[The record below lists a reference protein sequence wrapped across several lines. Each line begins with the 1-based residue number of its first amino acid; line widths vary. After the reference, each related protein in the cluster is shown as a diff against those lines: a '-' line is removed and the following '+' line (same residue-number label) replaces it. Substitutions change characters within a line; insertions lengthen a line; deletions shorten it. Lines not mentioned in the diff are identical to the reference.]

1 MAECPFASSPPS
13 QAASPTG
20 GQAPSGT
27 ALEASDPL
35 LALNDAFREAYAAR
49 RDAALAHMG
58 PVIAQLD
65 DVLVLRHRGQR
76 LEGPARTRRYHELK
90 ALNHL
95 PLALFVL
102 LADARGPLDD
112 TVRGRLETLRAL
124 ITTTLEGLERRGFGA
139 GSLARQRRLLEASR
153 TLLERVRAGGRVDA
167 GALSAFSRAQV
178 PDLLRNAEDAARDQI
193 DTMHATVEA
202 WKQRMTPE
210 EREQLCA
217 VVAVS
222 HMSRPG
228 NVAMQYFSVTL
239 GDSWEGRF
247 DQEALH
253 PDKRVLAAEA
263 GFEEQQAFELLGM
276 HALDT
281 YVGERF
287 FGEEMRLE
295 RDILA
300 DPAERILARMFHKE
314 PEAPAP
320 DAPTG
325 RPGEQG

>member
-1 MAECPFASSPPS
+1 MAECPFAPSSSAGP
-13 QAASPTG
+13 ASPG
-20 GQAPSGT
+20 PA
-27 ALEASDPL
+27 ALDASDPL
-35 LALNDAFREAYAAR
+35 LALNDAFREAYARR
-49 RDAALAHMG
+49 RDALLAGMG
-58 PVIAQLD
+58 PVIAQID
-65 DVLVLRHRGQR
+65 DVLILRHQGQR

-95 PLALFVL
+95 PLALYL
-102 LADARGPLDD
+102 LLSGASGALEAPLK
-112 TVRGRLETLRAL
+112 ETLATFQRL
-124 ITTTLEGLERRGFGA
+124 IATTAEGLASRGFTPEQ
-139 GSLARQRRLLEASR
+139 LARQRRLLEACQA
-153 TLLERVRAGGRVDA
+153 LLTRVLTEGSLPP

-178 PDLLRNAEDAARDQI
+178 PDILGNAEDAARDQI

-202 WKQRMTPE
+202 WKARMTPR

-239 GDSWEGRF
+239 GESWEGRF
-247 DQEALH
+247 DQEDLH

-263 GFEEQQAFELLGM
+263 GFQEEEAFALLGM

-281 YVGERF
+281 SVGARF
-287 FGEEMRLE
+287 FSEEQRLE

-300 DPAERILARMFHKE
+300 DAAERILARMFHKE
-314 PEAPAP
+314 PAPPEAQAELPS
-320 DAPTG
+320 
-325 RPGEQG
+325 